1 VAITHKVYSSRN
13 NKLDSTVYVG
23 ELGRLFYEQPS
34 TPGVGPVLRYSD
46 GVTQGGVALSGGS
59 GIILTNL
66 STATGTA
73 FGGGSLSYNNTNGV
87 FTFRPADLASY
98 ATTTYVTNA
107 ISAASHPAWSINS
120 GTTSVTV
127 SDDGAITMSAA
138 SLLTAFDSDLNIQ
151 VANTSHSINIFGEFH
166 VHAPSVLGITPEPIF
181 RVLQD
186 GQVRILVPKL
196 DFYEGGVTIV
206 GSTSSNFISPQN
218 LGVMLHIT
226 GQLSQPNRFYM
237 DGNNTYN
244 AFIGR
249 RFNGTVAN
257 PTAVVKNEPILR
269 LGAVGYDGSTFS
281 TVASSRIAFVASENY
296 TPSAQGGRIEFYTNA
311 TGTNVLP
318 TTADLRIDSHGL
330 TFRDGTIQDTAAIPL
345 TQKGFA
351 NGVATLDGSGKVPA
365 EQLVA
370 GALIYK
376 GAWNAA
382 TNTPYIFA
390 NSGTYITGWEYSV
403 SSTGTQTINT
413 VTGAD
418 SFSPGDYIIYNG
430 ASWDRIPGA
439 AGSVISFNGR
449 TGSVVMTTTD
459 VINVL
464 TPSSIAVDRLV
475 NTGFAFFSGA
485 GIAVTNNGVNSP
497 LGTAITISNI
507 GVTTLASLSSNITVS
522 ANTGSINLNWV
533 NNSGYLTSA
542 TVNNYFNTNTLVAY
556 AVTAT
561 YAQSFNTGTLV
572 TQAVSATTSTSAAVA
587 YSTVAAHTAGAGLSG
602 STFNGSTAV
611 TWTLNTATLMAQAVN
626 IVGGYVANVTAN
638 NGVSV
643 SASTGSVTI
652 LGVAATTST
661 YGVIKVGS
669 GLSVDTTGTVSTTQI
684 QRIRD
689 AGAVNALTV
698 DYNNDDVILCSTT
711 GALTVSHQ
719 NFKAGKVVRVII
731 SQPAKRD
738 ITHGVS
744 AANSNIGN
752 VALASNIQTN
762 VPNSVFIQF
771 TSAGTSLALTY
782 AQLVY

>member
-1 VAITHKVYSSRN
+1 
-13 NKLDSTVYVG
+13 
-23 ELGRLFYEQPS
+23 
-34 TPGVGPVLRYSD
+34 
-46 GVTQGGVALSGGS
+46 
-59 GIILTNL
+59 
-66 STATGTA
+66 
-73 FGGGSLSYNNTNGV
+73 
-87 FTFRPADLASY
+87 
-98 ATTTYVTNA
+98 
-107 ISAASHPAWSINS
+107 
-120 GTTSVTV
+120 
-127 SDDGAITMSAA
+127 MSAA

-166 VHAPSVLGITPEPIF
+166 VHAPSILGITPEPIF

-186 GQVRILVPKL
+186 GQVRVLVPKL

-206 GSTSSNFISPQN
+206 GSTSSFFLSPQN

-269 LGAVGYDGSTFS
+269 LGAVGYDGSAFS

-330 TFRDGTIQDTAAIPL
+330 TFRDGSSQDTAAIPL

-365 EQLVA
+365 EQLAA

-382 TNTPYIFA
+382 TNTPYLFA

-430 ASWDRIPGA
+430 ASWDRIPGT

-449 TGSVVMTTTD
+449 TGNVVMTTTD
-459 VINVL
+459 VISVL
-464 TPSSIAVDRLV
+464 TPSSIATDRLV
-475 NTGFAFFSGA
+475 NNGFAFQSGA
-485 GIAVTNNGVNSP
+485 GISVTNNGVNSP
-497 LGTAITISNI
+497 LGTPITISNI
-507 GVTTLASLSSNITVS
+507 GVTTLASLSSNITLS

-542 TVNNYFNTNTLVAY
+542 TVNTYFNTSTLVSN

-561 YAQSFNTGTLV
+561 YAQSFNTSTLV
-572 TQAVSATTSTSAAVA
+572 TQAVSATTATSAAVA
-587 YSTVAAHTAGAGLSG
+587 YSTIAAHTAGTGLSG
-602 STFNGSTAV
+602 SSFNGSTAV
-611 TWTLNTATLMAQAVN
+611 TWTLNTATLMAQAVSATTAVTATN
-626 IVGGYVANVTAN
+626 VVGGVGVTSLTA
-638 NGVSV
+638 G
-643 SASTGSVTI
+643 
-652 LGVAATTST
+652 
-661 YGVIKVGS
+661 
-669 GLSVDTTGTVSTTQI
+669 TGTVVSTST
-684 QRIRD
+684 
-689 AGAVNALTV
+689 GAVTV
-698 DYNNDDVILCSTT
+698 WNTVVGSIYGSGNVRTMGSTQTVSIDYNTDSFIHINNPP
-711 GALTVSHQ
+711 GTVTIA
-719 NFKAGKVVRVII
+719 F
-731 SQPAKRD
+731 
-738 ITHGVS
+738 
-744 AANSNIGN
+744 AN
-752 VALASNIQTN
+752 
-762 VPNSVFIQF
+762 
-771 TSAGTSLALTY
+771 
-782 AQLVY
+782 